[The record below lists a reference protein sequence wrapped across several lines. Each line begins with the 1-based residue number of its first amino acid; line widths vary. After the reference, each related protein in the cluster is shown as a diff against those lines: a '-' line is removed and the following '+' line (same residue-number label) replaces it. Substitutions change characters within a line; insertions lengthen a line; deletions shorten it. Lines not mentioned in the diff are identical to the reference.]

1 VRLQY
6 CFESVL
12 SGFVTDRS
20 IIAALEAAVH
30 RVLDHLGAE
39 LADLGLRQAEI
50 NVLAQLRPGVPRPV
64 GELVAATGQRPSTLT
79 GVLDRLE
86 RKRLVR
92 RRVNAADRRSFTI
105 ELTTSGEA
113 AAARVHDAFAALDAR
128 VRDDL
133 PPAATDG
140 FHHVLDT
147 LERHTRGTTA

>member
-1 VRLQY
+1 
-6 CFESVL
+6 
-12 SGFVTDRS
+12 VTDRRS
-20 IIAALEAAVH
+20 IVAALEAAVH
-30 RVLDHLGAE
+30 RVLDHLAAE

-50 NVLAQLRPGVPRPV
+50 NVLAQLQPGAARPV

-105 ELTTSGEA
+105 ELTPTGAA
-113 AAARVHDAFAALDAR
+113 AAARVHEAFAALDAR
-128 VRDDL
+128 VHDRQ
-133 PPAATDG
+133 PPAAAEG

-147 LERHTRGTTA
+147 LERHTKGRT

>member
-1 VRLQY
+1 
-6 CFESVL
+6 
-12 SGFVTDRS
+12 VTDQRS
-20 IIAALEAAVH
+20 LVAALEAAVH
-30 RVLDHLGAE
+30 RVLDHLGTE

-50 NVLAQLRPGVPRPV
+50 NVLAQLQPSAPRPV

-105 ELTTSGEA
+105 ELTAAGEA
-113 AAARVHDAFAALDAR
+113 VAARVRKAFVALDAR

-140 FHHVLDT
+140 FHHVLDAI
-147 LERHTRGTTA
+147 ERHTTGTTT

>member
-1 VRLQY
+1 
-6 CFESVL
+6 
-12 SGFVTDRS
+12 VTDRS
-20 IIAALEAAVH
+20 IVAALEAAVH
-30 RVLDHLGAE
+30 RVLDHLASE

-50 NVLAQLRPGVPRPV
+50 NVLAQLRPAVARPV
-64 GELVAATGQRPSTLT
+64 GKLVAATGQRPSTLT

-105 ELTTSGEA
+105 ELTTAGEA

-147 LERHTRGTTA
+147 LERHTRGRT

>member
-1 VRLQY
+1 
-6 CFESVL
+6 
-12 SGFVTDRS
+12 VTDRS
-20 IIAALEAAVH
+20 IVAALEAAVH
-30 RVLDHLGAE
+30 RVLDHLAAE

-50 NVLAQLRPGVPRPV
+50 NVLAQLDPRAARPV

-92 RRVNAADRRSFTI
+92 RRVNAADRRSFTV
-105 ELTTSGEA
+105 ELTTAGEA

-133 PPAATDG
+133 SPAATEG

-147 LERHTRGTTA
+147 LERHTRGKT